1 MIIEGVMSGNLPWA
15 LIFMGMAV
23 SVAVELLGISSLAF
37 AIGLYLPLQTTL
49 AVFVGGVLRLI
60 TDKMTKAEEDDIGN
74 GILYASGL
82 IAGEGLVG
90 ILLAVFAVSH
100 IDQHIDLS
108 GVLDLGQIGGVV
120 LFLVMSGTVIA
131 AACKGMKKRGVQEEG
146 NSREGTR

>member
-1 MIIEGVMSGNLPWA
+1 M
-15 LIFMGMAV
+15 
-23 SVAVELLGISSLAF
+23 
-37 AIGLYLPLQTTL
+37 
-49 AVFVGGVLRLI
+49 FVGGVLRLI